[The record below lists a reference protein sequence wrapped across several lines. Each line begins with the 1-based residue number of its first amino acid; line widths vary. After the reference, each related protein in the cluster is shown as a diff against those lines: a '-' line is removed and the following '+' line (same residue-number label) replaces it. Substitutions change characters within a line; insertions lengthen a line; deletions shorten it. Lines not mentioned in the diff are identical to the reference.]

1 MNDRKGTW
9 KVKAGL
15 AEMLKGGVIMDVVTA
30 EQAKIAEDAGAV
42 AVMALERVPADIRRE
57 GGVARMSD
65 PGLITAIIDAV
76 TIPVMAKCRI
86 GHFVEAQILE
96 SLGVDYIDESE
107 VLTPADEEHHI
118 NKHPFKVPFVCGC
131 RDLGEALRRITE
143 GAAMIRTK
151 GEAGT
156 GNVVEAVRHM
166 RAVTGGIRKLHGMGS
181 EELVVEA
188 KRIGAPTDLLEETA
202 RLGRLPG
209 GNCAAGGIATDLEN
223 VDALIL
229 PGGESTTMARLMEP
243 ALRDSIQRRVAAG
256 MPVMGTCAGMIL
268 MARDVKGGRMDQEPL
283 QLMDI
288 GVRRNA
294 YGRQIDSFEAEVES
308 HAIGGAV
315 PAVFIRAPQLVQ
327 HGDSVEE
334 LARHGDQVV
343 AVRQGNRLAL
353 AFHPELTPDRRWH
366 QYFLTFNGEKR

>member
-1 MNDRKGTW
+1 MSTRRRVG
-9 KVKAGL
+9 VL
-15 AEMLKGGVIMDVVTA
+15 ALQGDF
-30 EQAKIAEDAGAV
+30 
-42 AVMALERVPADIRRE
+42 RE
-57 GGVARMSD
+57 HLA
-65 PGLITAIIDAV
+65 
-76 TIPVMAKCRI
+76 
-86 GHFVEAQILE
+86 
-96 SLGVDYIDESE
+96 
-107 VLTPADEEHHI
+107 
-118 NKHPFKVPFVCGC
+118 
-131 RDLGEALRRITE
+131 ALRATE
-143 GAAMIRTK
+143 
-151 GEAGT
+151 
-156 GNVVEAVRHM
+156 VEGVPVR
-166 RAVTGGIRKLHGMGS
+166 L
-181 EELVVEA
+181 
-188 KRIGAPTDLLEETA
+188 
-202 RLGRLPG
+202 
-209 GNCAAGGIATDLEN
+209 ATDLEN

-268 MARDVKGGRMDQEPL
+268 MARDVTDGRVDQEPL

-308 HAIGGAV
+308 HAIGGAG

-327 HGDSVEE
+327 QGDSVEE

-343 AVRQGNRLAL
+343 AVKQGNRLAL

>member
-1 MNDRKGTW
+1 VSTRRRVG
-9 KVKAGL
+9 VL
-15 AEMLKGGVIMDVVTA
+15 ALQGDF
-30 EQAKIAEDAGAV
+30 
-42 AVMALERVPADIRRE
+42 RE
-57 GGVARMSD
+57 HLA
-65 PGLITAIIDAV
+65 
-76 TIPVMAKCRI
+76 
-86 GHFVEAQILE
+86 
-96 SLGVDYIDESE
+96 
-107 VLTPADEEHHI
+107 
-118 NKHPFKVPFVCGC
+118 
-131 RDLGEALRRITE
+131 ALRATE
-143 GAAMIRTK
+143 
-151 GEAGT
+151 
-156 GNVVEAVRHM
+156 VEGVPVR
-166 RAVTGGIRKLHGMGS
+166 L
-181 EELVVEA
+181 
-188 KRIGAPTDLLEETA
+188 
-202 RLGRLPG
+202 
-209 GNCAAGGIATDLEN
+209 ATDLEK

-268 MARDVKGGRMDQEPL
+268 MARDVQDGRVDQEPL

-288 GVRRNA
+288 EVRRNA

-308 HAIGGAV
+308 QAIGGAG
-315 PAVFIRAPQLVQ
+315 PAVFIRAPQLIE

>member
-1 MNDRKGTW
+1 VSARRRVG
-9 KVKAGL
+9 VL
-15 AEMLKGGVIMDVVTA
+15 ALQGDF
-30 EQAKIAEDAGAV
+30 
-42 AVMALERVPADIRRE
+42 RE
-57 GGVARMSD
+57 HLA
-65 PGLITAIIDAV
+65 
-76 TIPVMAKCRI
+76 
-86 GHFVEAQILE
+86 
-96 SLGVDYIDESE
+96 
-107 VLTPADEEHHI
+107 
-118 NKHPFKVPFVCGC
+118 
-131 RDLGEALRRITE
+131 ALRATE
-143 GAAMIRTK
+143 
-151 GEAGT
+151 
-156 GNVVEAVRHM
+156 VEGVPVR
-166 RAVTGGIRKLHGMGS
+166 L
-181 EELVVEA
+181 
-188 KRIGAPTDLLEETA
+188 
-202 RLGRLPG
+202 
-209 GNCAAGGIATDLEN
+209 ATDLEN

-268 MARDVKGGRMDQEPL
+268 MARDVQDGRVDQEPL

-288 GVRRNA
+288 EVRRNA

-308 HAIGGAV
+308 QAIGGV
-315 PAVFIRAPQLVQ
+315 GPAVFIRAPQLIE

>member
-1 MNDRKGTW
+1 MSTRRRVG
-9 KVKAGL
+9 VL
-15 AEMLKGGVIMDVVTA
+15 ALQGDF
-30 EQAKIAEDAGAV
+30 
-42 AVMALERVPADIRRE
+42 RE
-57 GGVARMSD
+57 HLA
-65 PGLITAIIDAV
+65 
-76 TIPVMAKCRI
+76 
-86 GHFVEAQILE
+86 
-96 SLGVDYIDESE
+96 
-107 VLTPADEEHHI
+107 
-118 NKHPFKVPFVCGC
+118 
-131 RDLGEALRRITE
+131 ALRATE
-143 GAAMIRTK
+143 
-151 GEAGT
+151 
-156 GNVVEAVRHM
+156 VEGVPVR
-166 RAVTGGIRKLHGMGS
+166 L
-181 EELVVEA
+181 
-188 KRIGAPTDLLEETA
+188 
-202 RLGRLPG
+202 
-209 GNCAAGGIATDLEN
+209 ATDLEN

-268 MARDVKGGRMDQEPL
+268 MARDVKDGRVDQEPL

-308 HAIGGAV
+308 HAIGGAG

-343 AVRQGNRLAL
+343 AVKQGNRLAL